1 MSQLE
6 RRQTRQVSTWARSGE
21 QAIRLWNRLTGSGR
35 AYSFRRRRVIAFV
48 AVAMATTLMMWMV
61 SVADASLLHRG
72 VMTGW
77 TLMACLV
84 MLIAIGVR
92 RRIPILPLGKMSTWT
107 QVHLY
112 TGAFTI
118 GVFLMHT
125 PSIFRGQIIAN
136 GYFEGSL
143 SLLFWAV
150 SASGVYGLIASR
162 RLPVRL
168 TNVGE
173 QIRFDQ
179 IQWRRE
185 QICDRAT
192 DEIASLETP
201 AAVRVLGEF
210 HEQYLSR
217 YFRYPPT
224 LLYLLIPTSVRRRRT
239 MAGLVEL
246 TRYLDEEGKTA
257 CGNLAALVRHRDD
270 LDYQYA
276 LQLRLRLW
284 VVGHATAS
292 IALIVMAIIHGILA
306 LRFVES

>member
-1 MSQLE
+1 MNQHE
-6 RRQTRQVSTWARSGE
+6 RRQTRQPSAWARTGE
-21 QAIRLWNRLTGSGR
+21 NLSLLWNRLIGSGR
-35 AYSFRRRRVIAFV
+35 TFSFRRRRVIAIF
-48 AVAMATTLMMWMV
+48 AVTMATALMMWLV
-61 SVADASLLHRG
+61 SVADTSLLHRG

-84 MLIAIGVR
+84 MLVTIGVR

-125 PSIFRGQIIAN
+125 PSIFRGQFIAN
-136 GYFEGSL
+136 GYFEGTL
-143 SLLFWAV
+143 SLLFWTV

-185 QICDRAT
+185 QICERAT
-192 DEIASLETP
+192 EEIQSLETP
-201 AAVRVLGEF
+201 AAIRVLGEF
-210 HEQYLSR
+210 HEKYLSR
-217 YFRYPPT
+217 YFRYPPS
-224 LLYLLIPTSVRRRRT
+224 LLYVLVPTSVRRRRT
-239 MAGLVEL
+239 LAGLVEL
-246 TRYLDEEGKTA
+246 TRYLDEEGKNA

-306 LRFVES
+306 LRFTES

>member
-1 MSQLE
+1 
-6 RRQTRQVSTWARSGE
+6 VY
-21 QAIRLWNRLTGSGR
+21 AIAVVL
-35 AYSFRRRRVIAFV
+35 AAIAVTMWFV
-48 AVAMATTLMMWMV
+48 FVV
-61 SVADASLLHRG
+61 DASLLHRG

-84 MLIAIGVR
+84 MLFAIGVR

-112 TGAFTI
+112 TGAVSI
-118 GVFLMHT
+118 GVFLLHT
-125 PSIFRGQIIAN
+125 PSIFRGQLIAN

-143 SLLFWAV
+143 SILFWLV
-150 SASGVYGLIASR
+150 SGSGVYGLIASR

-185 QICDRAT
+185 QIAT
-192 DEIASLETP
+192 QATAEIDSLETP
-201 AAVRVLGEF
+201 AAIRVLGEF
-210 HEQYLSR
+210 HEHYLSR
-217 YFRYPPT
+217 YFHRRPSFF
-224 LLYLLIPTSVRRRRT
+224 YLLIPTSVRRRRT
-239 MAGLVEL
+239 LAGLVEL
-246 TRYLDEEGKTA
+246 SRYLDQEGKNA

-276 LQLRLRLW
+276 LQLRLRVW
-284 VVGHATAS
+284 VIAHATAS

-306 LRFVES
+306 LRFIES

>member
-6 RRQTRQVSTWARSGE
+6 RRQTRQPSVWAKSSE
-21 QAIRLWNRLTGSGR
+21 KLTHLWNRLTGSGR
-35 AYSFRRRRVIAFV
+35 AYSFRRRRVMAIF
-48 AVAMATTLMMWMV
+48 AVAIATAVMMWLV
-61 SVADASLLHRG
+61 SVADTSLLHRG

-77 TLMACLV
+77 TLMACLI
-84 MLIAIGVR
+84 MLVAIGVR

-125 PSIFRGQIIAN
+125 PSIFRGQFIAD
-136 GYFEGSL
+136 GYFEGTL
-143 SLLFWAV
+143 SFLFWMV
-150 SASGVYGLIASR
+150 SASGIYGLIASR

-185 QICDRAT
+185 QICERAG
-192 DEIASLETP
+192 EEVASLETP
-201 AAVRVLGEF
+201 ASVRVLGEF

-217 YFRYPPT
+217 YFQYPPSM
-224 LLYLLIPTSVRRRRT
+224 LYLLVPTSVRRRRT
-239 MAGLVEL
+239 LAGLVEL
-246 TRYLDEEGKTA
+246 TRYLDDKGKIA

-276 LQLRLRLW
+276 LQLRLRIW
-284 VVGHATAS
+284 VVVHATAS
-292 IALIVMAIIHGILA
+292 IGLIVMAIIHGILA
-306 LRFVES
+306 LRFIES